1 VVLII
6 AGVLGQVANV
16 MLPPEWERRFEVFGG
31 LLLVATG
38 VFLLAGLISGRIKVH
53 THHHHHTGA
62 VHHHFHLHLS
72 GAHTE
77 SQTPPHTPAGHQHPH
92 GSTAV
97 GLGALFAMGGARSL
111 LTVAPIALARTVT
124 ESVVRISV
132 FCLGIIVSMVIYG
145 WLTQRA
151 LMSLEKFADGRHNRK
166 IMLGSGY
173 AVALFCI
180 VAGAGV
186 LLGKF

>member
-1 VVLII
+1 
-6 AGVLGQVANV
+6 
-16 MLPPEWERRFEVFGG
+16 
-31 LLLVATG
+31 
-38 VFLLAGLISGRIKVH
+38 
-53 THHHHHTGA
+53 
-62 VHHHFHLHLS
+62 
-72 GAHTE
+72 
-77 SQTPPHTPAGHQHPH
+77 
-92 GSTAV
+92 
-97 GLGALFAMGGARSL
+97 LGALFAMGGARSL

-124 ESVVRISV
+124 ESVLRISI
-132 FCLGIIVSMVIYG
+132 FCLGIVVSMVLYG

-151 LMSLEKFADGRHNRK
+151 LMSLAKFADGRHNRT